1 MRRFIAV
8 VFAVGGLAVGSL
20 AAPARAGTPATQ
32 IIETLHEA
40 LIGVMKDADRLGY
53 DGRYKT
59 LDPAVRKAFGLPLM
73 AEIAAGQHWKN
84 LTESERTSLVAA
96 FSRFTTASYATRF
109 KGYKGERFEVLGEQP
124 ARGEAVVVRAQLV
137 RSDGE
142 IIPLNYLMR
151 PFADGWR
158 IVDVYLKGSI
168 SELATRRSEY
178 SSVIGREGLAVL
190 LARIDERIGDYA
202 RGRGA
207 E

>member
-1 MRRFIAV
+1 MRRILAV
-8 VFAVGGLAVGSL
+8 VLAVMAL
-20 AAPARAGTPATQ
+20 ATLPPAAARANSPAVQ
-32 IIETLHEA
+32 VVETLHEA
-40 LIGVMKDADRLGY
+40 LIGVMKDAERLGY
-53 DGRYKT
+53 EGRYT
-59 LDPAVRKAFGLPLM
+59 VLDPAVRKAFGLALM
-73 AEIAAGQHWKN
+73 AEVAAGQHWKN
-84 LTESERTSLVAA
+84 LDAGERSALVAA

-124 ARGEAVVVRAQLV
+124 ARGEAIVVRAQLV
-137 RSDGE
+137 RADGE
-142 IIPLNYLMR
+142 IIALNYLMR

-190 LARIDERIGDYA
+190 LARIDERITDYA
-202 RGRGA
+202 KGRGA